1 MRDCPHPSHRAS
13 GDRNELEGSHWENG
27 LGAAPSYLFSLLP
40 SCCEVNNY
48 SHDMHLT
55 TDYGDHGLK
64 PWATVSLSPLSFM
77 LSPLPPKAHPVH
89 CLSKST

>member
-1 MRDCPHPSHRAS
+1 MRDCPHPSHRVS
-13 GDRNELEGSHWENG
+13 GDRAELEGSHWENG

-40 SCCEVNNY
+40 SCCEVSNY

-55 TDYGDHGLK
+55 TDYGDHGLTMGHSK
-64 PWATVSLSPLSFM
+64 SFSPEFYVVT
-77 LSPLPPKAHPVH
+77 PTPKAHPVY